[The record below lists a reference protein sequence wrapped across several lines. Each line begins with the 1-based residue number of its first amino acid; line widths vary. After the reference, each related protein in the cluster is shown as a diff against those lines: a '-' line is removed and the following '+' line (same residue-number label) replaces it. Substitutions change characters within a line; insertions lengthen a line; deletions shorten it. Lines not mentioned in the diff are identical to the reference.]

1 MSQIDFPNT
10 KDMQKNQ
17 KTKRD
22 LYNSVKWQNER
33 IEFETEKMR
42 GEFST
47 DNQRVKYLDTNVQS
61 WIAINYVLWF
71 IYYAIFFVVT
81 YIIYQNE
88 SHGYTNKKKV
98 YIGIAFFLFPFL
110 ITTIELLLYKFL
122 LFLWSLITN
131 TPYPKERNNT
141 PSFSFMNALPPVY
154 Y

>member
-10 KDMQKNQ
+10 KDTKKNH

-71 IYYAIFFVVT
+71 IYYAIFFVVA

>member
-71 IYYAIFFVVT
+71 IYYAIFFVVA

-141 PSFSFMNALPPVY
+141 PSFSFMDALPPVY

>member
-10 KDMQKNQ
+10 KDTQKNH

-71 IYYAIFFVVT
+71 IYYAIFFVFA

>member
-71 IYYAIFFVVT
+71 IYYAIFFVVA

>member
-10 KDMQKNQ
+10 KDTQKNH

-71 IYYAIFFVVT
+71 IYYAIFFVVA

>member
-10 KDMQKNQ
+10 KDTQKNQ

-71 IYYAIFFVVT
+71 IYYAIFFVVA

>member
-1 MSQIDFPNT
+1 MPDSD
-10 KDMQKNQ
+10 KS
-17 KTKRD
+17 KTLRD

-33 IEFETEKMR
+33 IEFETDKMS

-71 IYYAIFFVVT
+71 IYYAIFFVVA

-88 SHGYTNKKKV
+88 THGYTNKKKV

-110 ITTIELLLYKFL
+110 ITTIELLLYNLF
-122 LFLWSLITN
+122 LFLWSLITT
-131 TPYPKERNNT
+131 TPYPKERNNA
-141 PSFSFMNALPPVY
+141 PSFSFMDALPPVY

>member
-1 MSQIDFPNT
+1 MGTEDSNETVKQI
-10 KDMQKNQ
+10 NQ
-17 KTKRD
+17 KTARD

-33 IEFETEKMR
+33 IEFETDKMR
-42 GEFST
+42 SDFST

-71 IYYAIFFVVT
+71 IYYAIFFVVA

-88 SHGYTNKKKV
+88 THGYTNKKKV

-110 ITTIELLLYKFL
+110 ITTIELFLYKL
-122 LFLWSLITN
+122 ILFLWSLVTT
-131 TPYPKERNNT
+131 TPYPKERNDT
-141 PSFSFMNALPPVY
+141 PSLSFMDALPPVY

>member
-1 MSQIDFPNT
+1 MPDS
-10 KDMQKNQ
+10 
-17 KTKRD
+17 RD

-71 IYYAIFFVVT
+71 IYYAIFFVVA

>member
-10 KDMQKNQ
+10 KDTQKNH

-71 IYYAIFFVVT
+71 IYYAIFFVVA

-98 YIGIAFFLFPFL
+98 YMGIAFFLFPFL